1 MSLNGV
7 KASAVAEMK
16 VNGAG
21 TFLPE
26 RQPGCLMDWK
36 RYGNGRSLRRKV
48 SIRLIPLCPSGASL
62 RPAWR
67 AVVCRADVFYR
78 RKTDQ
83 NGGTES
89 WPVWRK
95 ESWYRS
101 VRRDC

>member
-21 TFLPE
+21 TFWSE

-48 SIRLIPLCPSGASL
+48 SIRLIPLCPSGQ
-62 RPAWR
+62 
-67 AVVCRADVFYR
+67 V
-78 RKTDQ
+78 
-83 NGGTES
+83 
-89 WPVWRK
+89 
-95 ESWYRS
+95 S
-101 VRRDC
+101 VRLDGRWLGGRTFFTGGRQARMEGRSPGLSGGRCRGAGQ